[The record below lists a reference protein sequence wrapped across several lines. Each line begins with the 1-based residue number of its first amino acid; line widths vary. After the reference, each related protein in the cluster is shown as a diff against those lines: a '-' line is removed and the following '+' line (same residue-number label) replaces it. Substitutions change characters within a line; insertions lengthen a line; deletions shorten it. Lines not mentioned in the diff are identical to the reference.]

1 VHYAGVLPMTAT
13 AAPFTCTKECRS
25 NDFENLYF
33 VDGTT
38 FPFLPSKNLTFTLM
52 ANATRV
58 AEQAF

>member
-1 VHYAGVLPMTAT
+1 MSRGGGE
-13 AAPFTCTKECRS
+13 FTCTEECHS
-25 NDFENLYF
+25 NDFENLWF

-52 ANATRV
+52 ANAARV